1 MGELKVRSNSE
12 PQITRI
18 IYFRVVFLC
27 GLHVLL
33 DRLMRRFRIDVCA
46 RFCMFCPK
54 GLYRILYGLCMFDIC
69 FLWVAR
75 TRTWDQ
81 DQGQDWGQNQDQ
93 GQELARTGDK
103 AKAGARA
110 AAGTRTRV
118 NIQDRRCRGRVPGSS
133 AQDPAPR
140 TQAPEPNTQHHNLEQ
155 GQHEDQL
162 QDQGHGQ
169 G

>member
-12 PQITRI
+12 SQITRI

-33 DRLMRRFRIDVCA
+33 DRLMRRFRIDVCT

-54 GLYRILYGLCMFDIC
+54 GLYRICMGFVCLIC

-103 AKAGARA
+103 AKAASRA
-110 AAGTRTRV
+110 AARTRTKASV
-118 NIQDRRCRGRVPGSS
+118 QYPGRRWQKKTTCI
-133 AQDPAPR
+133 ADPPPNSKNGHLYCGN
-140 TQAPEPNTQHHNLEQ
+140 QAKNQKRPFV
-155 GQHEDQL
+155 
-162 QDQGHGQ
+162 
-169 G
+169 